1 MGRKNGSGVP
11 VGEPRNFVLRR
22 TGTIG
27 LMCKFPYWQDAVGN
41 STKIERRSCY
51 CFEPDPP
58 DKMMDGFYTA
68 ALFHFVYCA
77 SRATH
82 SYPFICTI
90 LRRENQLTSV
100 LLASLSLALH
110 RALLST
116 QRNLAK
122 CSGFDGD
129 PSSAVVYFFCC
140 PLAHKREAI
149 IWRARSHNTLGNLV
163 RTKLQE
169 RCYEAIRWRK
179 KYT

>member
-90 LRRENQLTSV
+90 LRGENQLTSV
-100 LLASLSLALH
+100 LLASLSLALSTVPCYLRRGISPSAAALTATH
-110 RALLST
+110 RQQSYIFLLS
-116 QRNLAK
+116 
-122 CSGFDGD
+122 SG
-129 PSSAVVYFFCC
+129 S
-140 PLAHKREAI
+140 
-149 IWRARSHNTLGNLV
+149 
-163 RTKLQE
+163 
-169 RCYEAIRWRK
+169 
-179 KYT
+179 